1 MKIPFGWLPASWGL
15 KGTSREIA
23 EAEYSLTGY
32 ERDVKLA
39 EIKWRGDPASEEA
52 AKLHIDLKYK
62 KITSRQH
69 QTKMAHNLYS
79 GDELACQLLH
89 IDFIFGDIT
98 EYAYQIAVAN
108 IMVLPGVD
116 LQLELLEIDHKFGK
130 LTDSEFKKQSATA
143 RGEPYI
149 SVVDAQ
155 YDPNEKLNGLYFE
168 FDWNDAWIVELKA
181 AGYVGFTDDQLVQ
194 RWFADICRGV
204 ASEESNQLEEAQ
216 PLPFNSGRINQS
228 HPPGGPTEY
237 R

>member
-32 ERDVKLA
+32 DRDVKLA
-39 EIKWRGDPASEEA
+39 AIKYRGDDKAYTT
-52 AKLHIDLKYK
+52 AKLNLDLRYK
-62 KITSRQH
+62 KIGSREH
-69 QTKMAHNLYS
+69 EILIAHNTLS
-79 GDELACQLLH
+79 GDDLKCQLLH
-89 IDFIFGDIT
+89 IQFIYGEIT
-98 EYAYQIAVAN
+98 EREYQIAVAN
-108 IMVLPGVD
+108 IMVAPGVD
-116 LQLELLEIDHKFGK
+116 LELELLEIDHNLG
-130 LTDSEFKKQSATA
+130 LITDSEFKKQSATA

-155 YDPNEKLNGLYFE
+155 YDPSEKLNGLYFE